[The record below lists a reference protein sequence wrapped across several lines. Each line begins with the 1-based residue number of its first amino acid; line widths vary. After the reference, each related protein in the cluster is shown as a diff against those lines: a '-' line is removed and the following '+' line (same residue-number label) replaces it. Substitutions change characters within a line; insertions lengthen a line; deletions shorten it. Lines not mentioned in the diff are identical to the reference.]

1 MDSSSAVDRIALNVD
16 PTEGELSLADDD
28 SLLKSFG
35 SEAPSLTNWDQ
46 FNPEP
51 KQKAVSS
58 LNRLLLFLLIAMLIA
73 EQTLGWMCS
82 YH

>member
-1 MDSSSAVDRIALNVD
+1 MDCDESDLGIAGDEKLLQNMQGVL
-16 PTEGELSLADDD
+16 PT
-28 SLLKSFG
+28 
-35 SEAPSLTNWDQ
+35 LTNWDQ

-58 LNRLLLFLLIAMLIA
+58 LNRLLLLVLVMVLVV